1 MTNPNQPGVPNL
13 AEPAAQQPLSRSDE
27 PSEVAAIRRL
37 TQYLNQPMINRL
49 RRCADHDT
57 GDGSWGEATIYTPEA
72 IQLVA
77 LVDAVDALLGS
88 DGADRDA
95 RVRAQALRD
104 FAEAMRVL
112 AEDAPADE
120 SAKWPWSG
128 YALAAV
134 KAEEHAGKGFP
145 MVQGD
150 PTSTGGTPEHPER
163 FWWHHDDPALTDNTG
178 LVCAPTPGTAGR
190 PRPDRCVGCGCMTTV
205 RWTRGEPITE
215 HPEPQ
220 EEQ

>member
-1 MTNPNQPGVPNL
+1 VTSPNRPPCGDLTPHDQHSLNGGVDFADQGWCPGVPNL

-37 TQYLNQPMINRL
+37 TRHLNQPMINRL
-49 RRCADHDT
+49 RRCADRDT

-77 LVDAVDALLGS
+77 LVDAVDALLGL
-88 DGADRDA
+88 DGTARDA

-120 SAKWPWSG
+120 PAKWPWSG

-134 KAEEHAGKGFP
+134 KAEEYAGKGFP
-145 MVQGD
+145 IDQGSIAGD
-150 PTSTGGTPEHPER
+150 SGTQ
-163 FWWHHDDPALTDNTG
+163 
-178 LVCAPTPGTAGR
+178 APRESP
-190 PRPDRCVGCGCMTTV
+190 
-205 RWTRGEPITE
+205 
-215 HPEPQ
+215 
-220 EEQ
+220 

>member
-1 MTNPNQPGVPNL
+1 VTSPNRP
-13 AEPAAQQPLSRSDE
+13 PADHPHE

-37 TQYLNQPMINRL
+37 TRYLNQPMVNRL

-88 DGADRDA
+88 DGTDRDA

-120 SAKWPWSG
+120 PAKWPWSG

-134 KAEEHAGKGFP
+134 KAEEYAGKGFP
-145 MVQGD
+145 SSQG
-150 PTSTGGTPEHPER
+150 STEGDSGELLL
-163 FWWHHDDPALTDNTG
+163 HHRYEQG
-178 LVCAPTPGTAGR
+178 Q
-190 PRPDRCVGCGCMTTV
+190 
-205 RWTRGEPITE
+205 PITCGARRGYVTAVVE
-215 HPEPQ
+215 DVRCSGCLAALA
-220 EEQ
+220 EEGTNVS